1 MRPHQLAVECNGKT
15 MTYTELDSCANQVAS
30 YLHRRGV
37 QGNALVALCL
47 KKSCALYAAMLG
59 ILKAGAGYVPI
70 DPNFPVGR
78 IQAVLADAGVAFVL
92 SDSET
97 QRVLDGNVPATV
109 LDVGMILSGDPSLPA
124 VSIIAPTDVCYVI
137 YTSGSTGVPKGVVI
151 EHRNAVHFV
160 RAIRQV
166 YGLNE
171 CDRTYQGFS
180 IAFDASVEEIWAAF
194 SNGGTLV
201 VPTRRYLK
209 VHHRCGRFH
218 KRENYHLLFHGAIF
232 PGHDGTRAADPK
244 AVGARRRSMPAGIDR
259 ALGAARPAHP

>member
-1 MRPHQLAVECNGKT
+1 MKHIVLQEFGQAASLLAEPQLLHHFFEQQAAMRPHQLAVECNGKT

-78 IQAVLADAGVAFVL
+78 IQAILADAGVAYVL

-109 LDVGMILSGDPSLPA
+109 
-124 VSIIAPTDVCYVI
+124 
-137 YTSGSTGVPKGVVI
+137 
-151 EHRNAVHFV
+151 
-160 RAIRQV
+160 
-166 YGLNE
+166 
-171 CDRTYQGFS
+171 
-180 IAFDASVEEIWAAF
+180 
-194 SNGGTLV
+194 
-201 VPTRRYLK
+201 
-209 VHHRCGRFH
+209 
-218 KRENYHLLFHGAIF
+218 
-232 PGHDGTRAADPK
+232 
-244 AVGARRRSMPAGIDR
+244 
-259 ALGAARPAHP
+259 